1 MSETPDPGRASKA
14 LDDADAPAWH
24 KRFAARCNNR
34 AWDLASRDRTPAEDR
49 ELLDVAH
56 ASAWHWAQVGSELNR
71 MRATLLLAAVH
82 AELGMGASALALAR
96 EMHGYF
102 AARDT
107 DDWELAMVHAIDAH
121 AAHAAGLLDEH
132 RQAHQR
138 AVAALAAIADAEDRA
153 VVAVTFGRV
162 PAP

>member
-1 MSETPDPGRASKA
+1 MSETSEPGRATKA
-14 LDDADAPAWH
+14 LDDADAQAWH

-49 ELLDVAH
+49 ELLDLAH
-56 ASAWHWAQVGSELNR
+56 ASAWHWAQVGTELNR

-102 AARDT
+102 TARAT
-107 DDWELAMVHAIDAH
+107 DDWELAMMHTIDAH
-121 AAHAAGLLDEH
+121 AAHAAGLVAEH

-138 AVAALAAIADAEDRA
+138 AAAALAAIADDEDRA
-153 VVAVTFGRV
+153 VVALTFGRV